1 MHALEFPNVY
11 STIRLMRIHV
21 VRNIQVFY
29 KTNGVRNKLETW
41 FLNDFILFNIC
52 FDIKLFV
59 ILGSKGSHS
68 PTLTELKV
76 ISRQR
81 PTVSMLRVL
90 TAIF

>member
-21 VRNIQVFY
+21 VCNIPVFY
-29 KTNGVRNKLETW
+29 KTNGVPNKLETW

-52 FDIKLFV
+52 FDIKLFL
-59 ILGSKGSHS
+59 ILGSKDSHS
-68 PTLTELKV
+68 ATLTELKV

-81 PTVSMLRVL
+81 PTASMLRVL